1 MQMECPKLNFQIV
14 KLEKEGICLRF
25 APLECA
31 QGKTFKYFGFI
42 YFHVLEGGGEVKEL
56 LDDNKLC
63 NNTILQK
70 KDIRGHIW
78 ALTIPL

>member
-31 QGKTFKYFGFI
+31 QGNTFTYCGFI
-42 YFHVLEGGGEVKEL
+42 YFHVLEGEVKEL
-56 LDDNKLC
+56 LDNTKLC

-70 KDIRGHIW
+70 KDIKGHIW